1 MQLCARAGRK
11 AGEPPCWQN
20 PQLDGNSAKGQ
31 MHTRTCQGHQ
41 KQLSIWHGA
50 MLRAPL
56 VSFWV
61 WRCASGNFSSLV
73 WTLEIL
79 KCIEMPKNDSI
90 VFSAHRCANA
100 FGTFEKTPT
109 LSPQLGSHI
118 LTEAPCT
125 EIIQRANSTI
135 DYDLRDQHETL
146 ERPAKMARVCPVLW
160 DLYHSDFNKSDTKT
174 VINCNIL
181 HLTRVY
187 TGHIKFR
194 VYWQWIAIFGT
205 SSSHMGYES
214 TKCLFIRPHFS
225 FKGLLCLP

>member
-79 KCIEMPKNDSI
+79 KCIEMPKKWEYCFFGSSMCKCLWNIWKDSNT
-90 VFSAHRCANA
+90 VASTRESYSNW
-100 FGTFEKTPT
+100 GTLHWDHPESKFYNWLWPT
-109 LSPQLGSHI
+109 WSTWDLGETSEDGQGVSRSLGS
-118 LTEAPCT
+118 L
-125 EIIQRANSTI
+125 S
-135 DYDLRDQHETL
+135 
-146 ERPAKMARVCPVLW
+146 LW
-160 DLYHSDFNKSDTKT
+160 LQQIWHQ
-174 VINCNIL
+174 NC
-181 HLTRVY
+181 Y
-187 TGHIKFR
+187 
-194 VYWQWIAIFGT
+194 
-205 SSSHMGYES
+205 
-214 TKCLFIRPHFS
+214 
-225 FKGLLCLP
+225 